1 MCHFVI
7 LLKNNLEWHIFRSII
22 YTNKDLNFNIKM
34 TKDFLKTFFGIADEA
49 EFEKIINDTAKL
61 VKKFTDEYYEE
72 KDKKTDAETYYKE
85 SKKEYNN
92 GELVKKSEKEY
103 VNGECTKNE
112 EFDSTKQL
120 GSDYCCG
127 CVPKKHE
134 CDEPTIESAL
144 KKNEELAIQIEDMTR
159 YIDKLNYKI
168 KELEKKNA
176 ELNVVINN
184 VKKCF

>member
-1 MCHFVI
+1 
-7 LLKNNLEWHIFRSII
+7 
-22 YTNKDLNFNIKM
+22 M
-34 TKDFLKTFFGIADEA
+34 TKDFLKTFFGVDET
-49 EFEKIINDTAKL
+49 EFEKMVENAAKM
-61 VKKFTDEYYEE
+61 VKKLADEYSDENEE
-72 KDKKTDAETYYKE
+72 GVDTETYYKE
-85 SKKEYNN
+85 TKKEYDN

-112 EFDSTKQL
+112 EFDATKQL
-120 GSDYCCG
+120 GTNCG
-127 CVPKKHE
+127 CACNKE
-134 CDEPTIESAL
+134 YEGNEPTIESTL
-144 KKNEELAIQIEDMTR
+144 KKNEELANQIEDMTR

>member
-1 MCHFVI
+1 
-7 LLKNNLEWHIFRSII
+7 
-22 YTNKDLNFNIKM
+22 M
-34 TKDFLKTFFGIADEA
+34 TKDFLKTFFGVDET
-49 EFEKIINDTAKL
+49 EFEKMVENAAKM
-61 VKKFTDEYYEE
+61 VKKLADEYSDENEE
-72 KDKKTDAETYYKE
+72 GVDAETYYKE
-85 SKKEYNN
+85 TKKEYDN

-112 EFDSTKQL
+112 EFDATKQL
-120 GSDYCCG
+120 GTNCG
-127 CVPKKHE
+127 CACNKE
-134 CDEPTIESAL
+134 YEGNEPTIESVL
-144 KKNEELAIQIEDMTR
+144 KKNEELANQIEDMTR

>member
-1 MCHFVI
+1 MCHFVR

-34 TKDFLKTFFGIADEA
+34 TKDFLKTFFGVDETEFGKIVENAAKMVKKLADEYSD
-49 EFEKIINDTAKL
+49 ENDEKSDT
-61 VKKFTDEYYEE
+61 
-72 KDKKTDAETYYKE
+72 ETYYKE
-85 SKKEYNN
+85 TKKEYDN

-112 EFDSTKQL
+112 EFDLSKPL
-120 GSDYCCG
+120 GSDCGCG
-127 CVPKKHE
+127 CVNKWK
-134 CDEPTIESAL
+134 CDEPTIEGAF

-159 YIDKLNYKI
+159 YIDKLNDKI
-168 KELEKKNA
+168 RELEKKNA
-176 ELNVVINN
+176 ELSVVINN

>member
-1 MCHFVI
+1 
-7 LLKNNLEWHIFRSII
+7 
-22 YTNKDLNFNIKM
+22 M
-34 TKDFLKTFFGIADEA
+34 TKDFLKTFFGVDETEFGKMVENATKMVKKLADEY
-49 EFEKIINDTAKL
+49 NDEN
-61 VKKFTDEYYEE
+61 DENS
-72 KDKKTDAETYYKE
+72 DAETYYKE
-85 SKKEYNN
+85 TKKEYNN

-120 GSDYCCG
+120 GTDGG
-127 CVPKKHE
+127 CVYKKRE
-134 CDEPTIESAL
+134 CDEPTIEEAF
-144 KKNEELAIQIEDMTR
+144 KKNEELALQIEDMTR

>member
-1 MCHFVI
+1 
-7 LLKNNLEWHIFRSII
+7 
-22 YTNKDLNFNIKM
+22 M
-34 TKDFLKTFFGIADEA
+34 TKDFLKTFFGVDET
-49 EFEKIINDTAKL
+49 EFEKMVENAAKM
-61 VKKFTDEYYEE
+61 VKKLADEYSDENEE
-72 KDKKTDAETYYKE
+72 GVDAETYYKE
-85 SKKEYNN
+85 TKKEYDN

-112 EFDSTKQL
+112 EFDATKQL
-120 GSDYCCG
+120 GTNCG
-127 CVPKKHE
+127 CVCNKE
-134 CDEPTIESAL
+134 YEGNEPTIESTL
-144 KKNEELAIQIEDMTR
+144 KKNEELANQIEDMTR